1 MIETLHEYLPGT
13 PGDSRD
19 RIKNLLDERKMN
31 QAILA
36 EMTGMSES
44 ALSRY
49 LSGHTDTITTE
60 NIIAIARVF
69 HVSTDFLL
77 CLTDIPFTTN
87 YDIEKLGLSAKA
99 AKKLLTRQLNPEVV
113 SMLLEM
119 PAFDLLTEKLR
130 EMRDGTIAAGVA
142 SMKAIFKKAEDI
154 LTEYARENPGD
165 RRKMQQAISDIR
177 AIQPASAYEVDTTS
191 AETIFRKIMQDFRAG
206 SKAYVGAI
214 DKLTTEIMPR
224 IVTSLRKQTNHP
236 EKLRGFTPEMMT
248 DAIMENLA
256 PLGLS
261 EEHMTGLRDA
271 LLPLFSQPQDLP
283 AKKTEPTRGNLSSIP
298 KP

>member
-1 MIETLHEYLPGT
+1 
-13 PGDSRD
+13 
-19 RIKNLLDERKMN
+19 
-31 QAILA
+31 
-36 EMTGMSES
+36 
-44 ALSRY
+44 
-49 LSGHTDTITTE
+49 
-60 NIIAIARVF
+60 
-69 HVSTDFLL
+69 
-77 CLTDIPFTTN
+77 
-87 YDIEKLGLSAKA
+87 
-99 AKKLLTRQLNPEVV
+99 
-113 SMLLEM
+113 MLLEM

-191 AETIFRKIMQDFRAG
+191 AETLFRKIMQDFRAG
-206 SKAYVGAI
+206 SKAYVGTI

-248 DAIMENLA
+248 DAIMEQRDTVTPRCL
-256 PLGLS
+256 PIMPDS
-261 EEHMTGLRDA
+261 IIVLRNRSV
-271 LLPLFSQPQDLP
+271 SQLMPWHHFDI
-283 AKKTEPTRGNLSSIP
+283 TSRHHS
-298 KP
+298 